1 MGETVVSE
9 TVGDIIVGIKSRRK
23 RCNKQHPRER
33 VEVVHEPQGGCKWS
47 SVKLGLAAFGSRCRL
62 VQCHPQPPAIKMTQ
76 SFILVAMYCYVDG
89 PNCHSKSHSFCHLV

>member
-9 TVGDIIVGIKSRRK
+9 TVGDIIIEIKSRREK
-23 RCNKQHPRER
+23 RNKQHSRER
-33 VEVVHEPQGGCKWS
+33 VEVVHKPQGGCKWS
-47 SVKLGLAAFGSRCRL
+47 SAKMVLAAFGSRCRL

-76 SFILVAMYCYVDG
+76 SFILAAMYCYMGG